1 LVNTDAGGGRVFN
14 LFCVAGGLHRVLGV
28 KETSEQTVAPMCL
41 SCESP
46 VAEEILGYL
55 AAHPDAQDTLDGI
68 IEWWLL
74 EQKITVE
81 AARVKDAL
89 ARLVAERLIIKSSA
103 RGSRSLYKLN
113 RRRLKTV
120 LKMLDEKAR

>member
-1 LVNTDAGGGRVFN
+1 
-14 LFCVAGGLHRVLGV
+14 
-28 KETSEQTVAPMCL
+28 
-41 SCESP
+41 

-68 IEWWLL
+68 VEWWLL
-74 EQKITVE
+74 EQKIAVE

-89 ARLVAERLIIKSSA
+89 AGLVAERLIIESRA
-103 RGSRSLYKLN
+103 GGSRSLYKLN

-120 LKMLDEKAR
+120 LKLLDKKAG